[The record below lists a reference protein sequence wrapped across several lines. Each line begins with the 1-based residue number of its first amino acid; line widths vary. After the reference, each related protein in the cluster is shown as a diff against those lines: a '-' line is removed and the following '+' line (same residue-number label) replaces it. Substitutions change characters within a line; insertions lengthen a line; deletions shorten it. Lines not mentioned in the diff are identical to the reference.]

1 MGITNM
7 LDTVLNMRLS
17 VLQVILITVTFLGAY
32 SVYKLVMRRISENSI
47 WSFVVQLVV
56 TIVASYLFFQIMQMK
71 N

>member
-1 MGITNM
+1 M
-7 LDTVLNMRLS
+7 LDTVQNMRLS
-17 VLQVILITVTFLGAY
+17 VLQVILTTVTFLGAY

>member
-1 MGITNM
+1 M

-17 VLQVILITVTFLGAY
+17 VLQVILTTVTFLGAY